1 MFSSLRSRLLLSY
14 VVVICACLILVTVT
28 LILIARPVQ
37 ERLLTA
43 RLSTQILLVAPRVQA
58 LLKQGQVPE
67 RLPDTMARGAVRP
80 GMRLMLVNQRGWIL
94 GDTAGRWA
102 GRRLPGELLP
112 LGGEE
117 RVRGRASEPDGSS
130 LMYAAALVGR
140 SESGEHKWAIV
151 VAPPPQPVTGLFGEL
166 GEGLLMAGG
175 VALVLSILLALLISR
190 SVANPLRMM
199 ARAAEAIAAGDYD
212 HRLDIS
218 QPEEVRVL
226 ARSLT
231 AMSRQVQS
239 SQQAMRDFVVNVSH
253 DLKTPLTSVQGFAQ
267 ALVEGVAGDEVAR
280 RHAAEVIYEEASRMV
295 RMVVQLGD
303 LTRIDAGEMAL
314 TPALVDLA
322 ALVGGVVQTMAPVAA
337 DKRVKLSTDLP
348 ALPPVLAD
356 GDRLIQVSTNLI
368 GNALKFTP
376 EGGCV
381 QVEAHLAATGRPSR
395 GSHLHSADDRWGDAA
410 VAGDGDSD
418 GWIGISVS
426 DTGCGI
432 PAEDLARVFE
442 RFYQVDKS
450 RASGRGSGLGLA
462 IAKEIVVAHGGRIG
476 VESVEGV
483 ATRFTVEIRVRGVL
497 APG

>member
-14 VVVICACLILVTVT
+14 VVVICVCLVLVTVT

-43 RLSTQILLVAPRVQA
+43 RLSTQILLLAPRVRA
-58 LLKQGQVPE
+58 LLERGQVPAQ
-67 RLPDTMARGAVRP
+67 LPDTLARGVARQ
-80 GMRLMLVNQRGWIL
+80 GMRLLLVDQRGWIL
-94 GDTAGRWA
+94 GDTAGQWA
-102 GRRLPGELLP
+102 GQRVPGELLQP
-112 LGGEE
+112 GNEE
-117 RVRGRASEPDGSS
+117 RARGRASGPDGSS
-130 LMYAAALVGR
+130 LMYAAAPVGKT
-140 SESGEHKWAIV
+140 ESGEHIWVVV
-151 VAPPPQPVTGLFGEL
+151 VAPPPQPVTGLFGDL

-190 SVANPLRMM
+190 SVANPMRKM

-212 HRLDIS
+212 HQLDIS
-218 QPEEVRVL
+218 QPEEVRTL
-226 ARSLT
+226 ARSLE
-231 AMSRQVQS
+231 AMSLQVQT
-239 SQQAMRDFVVNVSH
+239 SQQAMRDFVINVSH

-295 RMVVQLGD
+295 RMVEQLGD
-303 LTRIDAGEMAL
+303 LARIDAGEMEL
-314 TPALVDLA
+314 TPSLVDLA

-337 DKRVKLSTDLP
+337 DKRVNLATDLP
-348 ALPPVLAD
+348 ALPSVMAD
-356 GDRLIQVSTNLI
+356 GDRLIQVFTNLI

-376 EGGCV
+376 EGGRV
-381 QVEAHLAATGRPSR
+381 QVEAQLAATCKPSR
-395 GSHLHSADDRWGDAA
+395 GTHLNSADDRLSDAS
-410 VAGDGDSD
+410 VAGDG
-418 GWIGISVS
+418 WIKVSVS

-432 PAEDLARVFE
+432 PAEDLPRVFE

-483 ATRFTVEIRVRGVL
+483 GTRFTVEIPLRGML
-497 APG
+497 SPG

>member
-14 VVVICACLILVTVT
+14 VVVICVCLVLVTVT
-28 LILIARPVQ
+28 LVLIARPVQ

-43 RLSTQILLVAPRVQA
+43 RLSKQLVLAAPRVQA
-58 LLKQGQVPE
+58 LLEQGQVPA
-67 RLPDTMARGAVRP
+67 RLPDTVARSVTGR
-80 GMRLMLVNQRGWIL
+80 GMRLLLVDQHGWIL

-102 GRRLPGELLP
+102 G
-112 LGGEE
+112 E
-117 RVRGRASEPDGSS
+117 RVPSDLLQPGSEQRARGWASGPDGSS
-130 LMYAAALVGR
+130 LMYAAAAVGR
-140 SESGEHKWAIV
+140 NKSGEQIWAVV
-151 VAPPPQPVTGLFGEL
+151 VAPPPPPVTGLFGDL

-190 SVANPLRMM
+190 SVANPMRKM
-199 ARAAEAIAAGDYD
+199 AQAAEAIAAGDYD

-218 QPEEVRVL
+218 QPEEVRIL
-226 ARSLT
+226 ARSLVAT
-231 AMSRQVQS
+231 SRQVQT

-295 RMVVQLGD
+295 RMVDQLGE
-303 LTRIDAGEMAL
+303 LARIDAGEMAL
-314 TPALVDLA
+314 TPSLVDLA
-322 ALVGGVVQTMAPVAA
+322 ALVGGVARTMGPVAA
-337 DKRVKLSTDLP
+337 DKRVNLATDLP
-348 ALPPVLAD
+348 ALLPVMAD
-356 GDRLIQVSTNLI
+356 GDRLIQVFTNVI

-376 EGGCV
+376 EGGRV
-381 QVEAHLAATGRPSR
+381 QVEAQLAATSKPPR
-395 GSHLHSADDRWGDAA
+395 GTHLDSADDRSGADS
-410 VAGDGDSD
+410 VAGDGD
-418 GWIGISVS
+418 GWIRISVS

-432 PAEDLARVFE
+432 PAEDLPRVFE

-450 RASGRGSGLGLA
+450 RATGRGSGLGLA

-483 ATRFTVEIRVRGVL
+483 GTRFTVEIPLRGMVS
-497 APG
+497 PH